1 MGRIWSAENRFRK
14 WLEVELAVLE
24 GWAELGVVPRA
35 AVAAVRERAR
45 VDLDRIAALEREVHH
60 DVIAFITSVAEQVGE
75 WGRYVH
81 HGLTSNDVVDTAQAL
96 LLKEA
101 GAELAAAARRLADVL
116 AERAREHRHTV
127 MMGRTHGV
135 HAEPIT
141 FGLKLAVWWAEMG
154 RNVERLE
161 RATRAVAVGKISGS
175 VGTYANVPPS
185 VEEHACRLLGLEPE
199 PVSNQVVQR
208 DRHAEFLTTL
218 AVVGGSLEKFA
229 TEVRGLQRTEVREA
243 EEPFRAGQKGSSSM
257 PHKRNPEK
265 CERVCGLARL
275 LRGYA
280 VSALESQALWHERDI
295 SHSSVERVVLP
306 DATTLL
312 HYMLVLMA
320 EIVSDLRVYP
330 ARMRANL
337 ELTGGLVFSQK
348 VMLALV
354 EKGMARE
361 EAYRIVQGHSLAAWE
376 AGLAG
381 AFAGGAPGGGGGAAE
396 AGAGAP
402 SFRERVAADPAV
414 RAVLTEEELAACFDP
429 AAHLR
434 HVDEIFAR
442 LGLG

>member
-1 MGRIWSAENRFRK
+1 MIERYTLPAMARIWSAENRFHK
-14 WLEVELAVLE
+14 WLEVEVAVLE

-45 VDLDRIAALEREVHH
+45 VDPDRIRAIEREVHH
-60 DVIAFITSVAEQVGE
+60 DVIAFTTSLAEQVGE
-75 WGRYVH
+75 AGRYIH
-81 HGLTSNDVVDTAQAL
+81 YGLTSNDVVDTAQAL
-96 LLKEA
+96 LIKEA
-101 GAELAAAARRLADVL
+101 GAELVAAARRLAAVL
-116 AERAREHRHTV
+116 ADRAREHKDTV
-127 MMGRTHGV
+127 MIGRTHGV

-141 FGLKLAVWWAEMG
+141 FGLKLALWYAEMG

-175 VGTYANVPPS
+175 VGTYANVPPY
-185 VEEHACRLLGLEPE
+185 VEEYACCKLGLERE

-229 TEVRGLQRTEVREA
+229 TEVRGLQRTEVLEA

-295 SHSSVERVVLP
+295 SHSSVERIILP
-306 DATTLL
+306 DATTVL
-312 HYMLVLMA
+312 HYMLTLMT
-320 EIVSDLRVYP
+320 EIVADMRVYP
-330 ARMRANL
+330 ERMRANL
-337 ELTGGLVFSQK
+337 ELTGGLTFSQK

-354 EKGMARE
+354 EKGMSRE
-361 EAYRIVQGHSLAAWE
+361 EAYRIVQGHALAAWE
-376 AGLAG
+376 AGRAG
-381 AFAGGAPGGGGGAAE
+381 APAGG
-396 AGAGAP
+396 P
-402 SFRERVAADPAV
+402 SFRERVAADPEV
-414 RAVLTEEELAACFDP
+414 RARLTAEELAACFDP
-429 AAHLR
+429 AAYLR

-442 LGLG
+442 LGL